1 MAVTVSITILLAL
14 AAALLLKGRRVGPG
28 TAAILWL
35 SGFTTAS
42 TGLADPVNTFL
53 AAIAGFITGH

>member
-1 MAVTVSITILLAL
+1 MAVTLSLTVLFAIVGALLIRARRVSI
-14 AAALLLKGRRVGPG
+14 P
-28 TAAILWL
+28 TAIVLWL

-53 AAIAGFITGH
+53 AAVTHLFHH

>member
-1 MAVTVSITILLAL
+1 MAITISVTVLLAL
-14 AAALLLKGRRVGPG
+14 AAALLLRARRVGIG
-28 TAAILWL
+28 TAAVLWL

-53 AAIAGFITGH
+53 AALAGLVTGH

>member
-1 MAVTVSITILLAL
+1 MAVTISVTVLLAL
-14 AAALLLKGRRVGPG
+14 AAALLLRARRVGLG
-28 TAAILWL
+28 TAAVLWL

-53 AAIAGFITGH
+53 AALAHIATNH